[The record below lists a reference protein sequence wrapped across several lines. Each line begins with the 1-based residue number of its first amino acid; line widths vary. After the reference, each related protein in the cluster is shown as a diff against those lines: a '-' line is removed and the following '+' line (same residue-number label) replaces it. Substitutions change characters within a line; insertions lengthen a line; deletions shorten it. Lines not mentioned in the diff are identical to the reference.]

1 MAGLNKKKVTVRT
14 KRGKVYQRSMNV
26 RSTPKVSRSTG
37 RLTVGKAIRKYGL
50 GAFGLGAG
58 TGASMMGGAML
69 GMHAGMHAGNR
80 HNEPQLA
87 GTGAGAGLLAG
98 TALAIR
104 GLRSK
109 RVERANRDISKH
121 GTTGARL
128 ALGAIAGIGHAA
140 TALGMMYAHE
150 KLRSAQTDRIRERM
164 NSREVARA

>member
-1 MAGLNKKKVTVRT
+1 MAGLTKKKVTVRT

-58 TGASMMGGAML
+58 TVASMMGGAML

-87 GTGAGAGLLAG
+87 GTGAGAGL
-98 TALAIR
+98 
-104 GLRSK
+104 S
-109 RVERANRDISKH
+109 
-121 GTTGARL
+121 
-128 ALGAIAGIGHAA
+128 
-140 TALGMMYAHE
+140 
-150 KLRSAQTDRIRERM
+150 
-164 NSREVARA
+164 